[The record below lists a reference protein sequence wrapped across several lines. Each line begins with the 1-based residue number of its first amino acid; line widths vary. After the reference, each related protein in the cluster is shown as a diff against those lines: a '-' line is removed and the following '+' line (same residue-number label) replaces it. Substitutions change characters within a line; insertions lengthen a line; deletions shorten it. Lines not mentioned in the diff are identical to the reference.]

1 MSNNE
6 GESQLKF
13 IFYKSIRMNKQKIRN
28 IIRNMRNEVMY
39 DTKPSQILLLSVGIN
54 NRLDLCNKLKSTF
67 LVEIINIDNIYLL
80 DTFNY
85 LILSKN
91 I

>member
-1 MSNNE
+1 
-6 GESQLKF
+6 
-13 IFYKSIRMNKQKIRN
+13 
-28 IIRNMRNEVMY
+28 MRNEVMY

-80 DTFNY
+80 DPFNY

>member
-1 MSNNE
+1 
-6 GESQLKF
+6 
-13 IFYKSIRMNKQKIRN
+13 MNKQKIRN

>member
-1 MSNNE
+1 
-6 GESQLKF
+6 
-13 IFYKSIRMNKQKIRN
+13 
-28 IIRNMRNEVMY
+28 MRNDVMY

-67 LVEIINIDNIYLL
+67 LVEIINMANIYLL

>member
-1 MSNNE
+1 
-6 GESQLKF
+6 
-13 IFYKSIRMNKQKIRN
+13 
-28 IIRNMRNEVMY
+28 MRNDVMY
-39 DTKPSQILLLSVGIN
+39 DTKPSQILLLYVGIN
-54 NRLDLCNKLKSTF
+54 NSLDLCNKLKSTF
-67 LVEIINIDNIYLL
+67 LVEIINMANIYLL